1 MKFCE
6 ECGAQL
12 EDSAVFCEE
21 CGAQIVQEASQIED
35 STVQNQEKN
44 SSPNKKNPMAI
55 LGVILVI
62 VIIGILAAIY
72 FLKAPGSSSETAPTT
87 TITPTDAPLPET
99 TADPTPLPTTDYT
112 TTPTAEP
119 TTEPTEDSSME
130 PSPEPTST
138 PTPEPSPDVSME
150 DLGTPIEVNSS
161 NIKEYCGTWKN
172 ADYDYLYLSIKP
184 YDSTIYL
191 TFEYE
196 YSSGMHISCVDL
208 VVDDLFKTSSNT
220 YTWNYTDSWGNQ
232 GILTAEFTTSG
243 LYLTAVET
251 YYYDGYSVETART
264 LFRLVSPYDWDTD
277 FYNTYE
283 PSAPAYNDNA
293 SCYDY
298 SAYYDGYSQYNLL
311 FVVNQ
316 YESGS
321 YDYLI
326 LQVDY
331 DGTLW
336 IAQFE
341 NLNDYING
349 YVIDGCFT
357 YYPSSIIDG
366 YPVCIVTDAYYYPLE
381 EDVG

>member
-21 CGAQIVQEASQIED
+21 CGAQIVQETSPIED
-35 STVQNQEKN
+35 STVQNQEKK
-44 SSPNKKNPMAI
+44 SSPNKKNPLGI
-55 LGVILVI
+55 LGLILVI
-62 VIIGILAAIY
+62 IIIGILAAIY
-72 FLKAPGSSSETAPTT
+72 FLKDSDSPSETAPTT
-87 TITPTDAPLPET
+87 AITPTEAPLPET
-99 TADPTPLPTTDYT
+99 TAGPTPLPTTDYT
-112 TTPTAEP
+112 ATPTVAPATEPMEESAAEP
-119 TTEPTEDSSME
+119 SQELT
-130 PSPEPTST
+130 PEPT
-138 PTPEPSPDVSME
+138 PDVSLE
-150 DLGTPIEVNSS
+150 DFGTPIEVNSS

-172 ADYDYLYLSIKP
+172 SDYDYLYLSIKP

-298 SAYYDGYSQYNLL
+298 SNYYDGYSQYTLL
-311 FVVNQ
+311 FVVDQ
-316 YESGS
+316 YKSGS

-336 IAQFE
+336 LAQFE

-349 YVIDGCFT
+349 YVIDGFFT

-366 YPVCIVTDAYYYPLE
+366 YPVCVVTDAYYYPLA